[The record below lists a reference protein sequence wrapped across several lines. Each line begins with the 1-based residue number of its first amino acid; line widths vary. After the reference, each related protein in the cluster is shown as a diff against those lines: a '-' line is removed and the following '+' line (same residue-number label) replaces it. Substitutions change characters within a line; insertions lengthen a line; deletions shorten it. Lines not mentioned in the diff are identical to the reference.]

1 MNLRSLLMALA
12 FGLVGAAALGAETF
26 VSPFVGASFGGR
38 TDDTKLTYGG
48 AITFKSSQGV
58 LGFAIDFGYAPD
70 FLGSTGY
77 GNNNVTTLMGDL
89 VLVSPGAVRFYGSG
103 GLGLVKT
110 RVRDVSGLFRV
121 DSNELGFN
129 VGGGVMVFPGEAVG
143 LQGDVRFFRN
153 LTDPEPDA
161 EFDVGLG
168 GLKFWR
174 ATAGLV
180 LKF

>member
-12 FGLVGAAALGAETF
+12 LGLVGAAALGAEGF
-26 VSPFVGASFGGR
+26 LSPFVGASFGGR
-38 TDDTKLTYGG
+38 TDDAKLTYGG
-48 AITFKSSQGV
+48 AVTFKSTESI

-77 GNNNVTTLMGDL
+77 GNNNVTTLMGNL
-89 VLVSPGAVRFYGSG
+89 VLVFPGPVRFYGSG

-121 DSNELGFN
+121 DSNELGIN
-129 VGGGVMVFPGEAVG
+129 VGGGVMIFPGQAVG
-143 LQGDVRFFRN
+143 LQGDVRYFRN

-168 GLKFWR
+168 GLSFWR